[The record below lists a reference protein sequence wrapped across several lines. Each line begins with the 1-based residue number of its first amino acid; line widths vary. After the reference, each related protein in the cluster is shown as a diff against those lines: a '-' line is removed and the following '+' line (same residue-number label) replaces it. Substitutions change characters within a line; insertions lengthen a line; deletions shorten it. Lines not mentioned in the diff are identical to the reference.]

1 MSVTMSGPG
10 SAAGAAPRGAARGAA
25 LGRLTRTEFRLFL
38 RERIGPI
45 WGVGFPL
52 VLLIIF
58 GSIPSFSRAQ
68 ASLGGLT
75 ELDLYV
81 PILIAFV
88 IAMLALNAL
97 PPVLAGYREK
107 GILRRLAT
115 TPVGPR
121 RVLAAQLIVNMSM
134 AVVTLVILLA
144 VARGGAPAA
153 DPGPDIV
160 TDIMVLLFLSASSQ
174 RAGRSARRTR
184 PPGWPAPRAAAGPR
198 SAGGPARR

>member
-1 MSVTMSGPG
+1 MSGPG

-88 IAMLALNAL
+88 IAMLVLNAL
-97 PPVLAGYREK
+97 PPFWPATG
-107 GILRRLAT
+107 RRASCAACR
-115 TPVGPR
+115 PR
-121 RVLAAQLIVNMSM
+121 RW
-134 AVVTLVILLA
+134 
-144 VARGGAPAA
+144 ARSGCSRP
-153 DPGPDIV
+153 
-160 TDIMVLLFLSASSQ
+160 SS
-174 RAGRSARRTR
+174 
-184 PPGWPAPRAAAGPR
+184 
-198 SAGGPARR
+198 

>member
-68 ASLGGLT
+68 SSLGL
-75 ELDLYV
+75 
-81 PILIAFV
+81 
-88 IAMLALNAL
+88 
-97 PPVLAGYREK
+97 
-107 GILRRLAT
+107 
-115 TPVGPR
+115 
-121 RVLAAQLIVNMSM
+121 
-134 AVVTLVILLA
+134 
-144 VARGGAPAA
+144 
-153 DPGPDIV
+153 
-160 TDIMVLLFLSASSQ
+160 
-174 RAGRSARRTR
+174 RRTR
-184 PPGWPAPRAAAGPR
+184 SGPR
-198 SAGGPARR
+198 QGPGPA